1 MNIVFEYQVIYENLT
16 CVVTKVLG
24 VFQDY
29 DIAKDF
35 YHREVNKRGL
45 NPEMLLKKQVGD
57 TGVFFMSEEVD
68 SCLFIDLHYI
78 ENLYNYRV
86 EMSKQKIME
95 RREEEMKRS
104 INGEENE
111 S

>member
-1 MNIVFEYQVIYENLT
+1 MNIVFEYQVINESLT

-29 DIAKDF
+29 DIARDF
-35 YHREVNKRGL
+35 YMNEVEKRQL

-57 TGVFFMSEEVD
+57 TGVFFMSEGRD

-86 EMSKQKIME
+86 KMSKQKIME
-95 RREEEMKRS
+95 QREEEMRHFY
-104 INGEENE
+104 NGGER
-111 S
+111 